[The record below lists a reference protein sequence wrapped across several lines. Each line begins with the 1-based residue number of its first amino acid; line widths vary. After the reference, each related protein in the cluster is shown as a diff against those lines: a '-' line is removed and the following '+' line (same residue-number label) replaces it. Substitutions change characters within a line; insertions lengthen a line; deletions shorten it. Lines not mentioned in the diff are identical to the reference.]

1 MATLFIMIAGG
12 DDMTPDFI
20 IGICTGVIITCIV
33 FLFFVRKD

>member
-1 MATLFIMIAGG
+1 MDRLCTTIVGG
-12 DDMTPDFI
+12 DGMTPDFI